1 MQMIRKM
8 ELMRNKSLLLKFH
21 LNSEIPTNTS
31 SKNQIDRMRTGN
43 TKISTQPESRGSIM
57 TNGLGSEEA

>member
-8 ELMRNKSLLLKFH
+8 ELMRKKSLLLKFH

-31 SKNQIDRMRTGN
+31 SNNQIDRMITGN